1 MLELTLLV
9 LFLFAIMAVFMLLAV
24 FVDYV
29 NERVNGK

>member
-1 MLELTLLV
+1 MLELILLV